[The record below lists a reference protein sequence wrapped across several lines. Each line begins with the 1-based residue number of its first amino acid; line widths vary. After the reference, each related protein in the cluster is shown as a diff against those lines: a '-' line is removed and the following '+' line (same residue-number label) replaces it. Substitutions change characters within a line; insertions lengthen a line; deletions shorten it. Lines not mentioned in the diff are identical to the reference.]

1 MNKAKKSAPKGSARA
16 KRAETTGASARARP
30 LTDERVMIIAPIGA
44 DASAMATLLNGHGFE
59 CSVCAAPE
67 QVIDEIANSGALLMT
82 EEALAFPSTS
92 ALLAALENQPP
103 WSELPIVI
111 LTSGG
116 PQLID
121 LLNTTAKAAASATL
135 LERPIGTDTLVR
147 TMQVALASRRRQ
159 YQVRD
164 LLAEQERIRKSLE
177 ESEDKL
183 RSLLAREQG
192 LRQAADEANRLKD
205 EFLATMSHELRNP
218 LNVILGY
225 SEILIRNDEIKKSP
239 QLLSMSEALRRN
251 ALAQSYLIRDL
262 LELSRLRSGKLIL
275 NRETVS
281 IMTAINNATETVR
294 ADAEA
299 KQIDIKVEAPAE
311 PLFVSGDLLRLEQIV
326 WNLLTNSVKFTP
338 PGGLVS
344 VQVSGDDDDVVLI
357 VKDTGQGI
365 EKSFLPKVFEMFRQ
379 GDARASREH
388 AGMGI
393 GLALVQQLVR
403 LHEGSVTADS
413 EGPGKGTTMTLRLP
427 AKAEANARIPKAR
440 KADATDLGRVT
451 VLAVDDD
458 PDTTDLLRYLLEMN
472 GATVITA
479 NSGAEALSLAGG
491 RDLDVVVSDI
501 SMPSMDGFEF
511 VRRLRSLPGKE
522 DVRVIA
528 LTGFGREEDVEQAR
542 SEGFVAHVTKPLDIE
557 ALLGVVRTFSNN
569 HHAKHEAVQ

>member
-1 MNKAKKSAPKGSARA
+1 MKNGNKSGPNGSARA
-16 KRAETTGASARARP
+16 QRSDAGASERP
-30 LTDERVMIIAPIGA
+30 RLSSDERVMVIAPIGA
-44 DASAMATLLNGHGFE
+44 DASAMATLLNQHGFQ
-59 CSVCAAPE
+59 CCVCDAPE
-67 QVIDEIANSGALLMT
+67 QAIDDIANAGALVMT

-92 ALLAALENQPP
+92 NLLAALENQPP

-116 PQLID
+116 SQLID

-135 LERPIGTDTLVR
+135 LERPIGTHTLVR

-164 LLAEQERIRKSLE
+164 LLAEQERTRKILE
-177 ESEDKL
+177 ESEEKL

-192 LRQAADEANRLKD
+192 LRQAADDANRLKD

-225 SEILIRNDEIKKSP
+225 SELLLRNDEIKESAH
-239 QLLSMSEALRRN
+239 LFRLSEALRRN

-275 NRETVS
+275 NREIVS

-294 ADAEA
+294 ADADA
-299 KQIDIKVEAPAE
+299 KQIDIQVEAPPE
-311 PLFVSGDLLRLEQIV
+311 PLFVFGDLLRLEQIV
-326 WNLLTNSVKFTP
+326 WNLLANSVKFTP
-338 PGGLVS
+338 AGGLVS
-344 VQVSGDDDDVVLI
+344 VHVTGEDNDVVVI

-365 EKSFLPKVFEMFRQ
+365 EASFLPKVFEMFRQ

-403 LHEGSVTADS
+403 LHEGSVAADS
-413 EGPGKGTTMTLRLP
+413 EGPGKGTTITLRLP
-427 AKAEANARIPKAR
+427 AKVEANAIVPKVR
-440 KADATDLGRVT
+440 KAVATDLGRVT

-472 GATVITA
+472 GAIVITA
-479 NSGAEALSLAGG
+479 NSGAEALSVAGE

-528 LTGFGREEDVEQAR
+528 LTGFGREEDIEQAR
-542 SEGFVAHVTKPLDIE
+542 NEGFVAHVTKPLDIE
-557 ALLGVVRTFSNN
+557 ALLGYVRVFSNN
-569 HHAKHEAVQ
+569 NHARHQAAQ

>member
-1 MNKAKKSAPKGSARA
+1 MKNGNKSALNGSARA
-16 KRAETTGASARARP
+16 ELAEDAGASEQARHT
-30 LTDERVMIIAPIGA
+30 TDERIMVIAPIGA
-44 DASAMATLLNGHGFE
+44 DASAMATLLNERGFH
-59 CSVCAAPE
+59 CCVCDAPE
-67 QVIDEIANSGALLMT
+67 QLIDDIGNAGALVMT

-92 ALLAALENQPP
+92 TLLAALDNQPP
-103 WSELPIVI
+103 WSELPVVI
-111 LTSGG
+111 LTSSGS
-116 PQLID
+116 QLVD

-147 TMQVALASRRRQ
+147 TIQVALRSRRRQ

-164 LLAEQERIRKSLE
+164 LLAEQERTRKRLE
-177 ESEDKL
+177 ESEEKL

-192 LRQAADEANRLKD
+192 LRQAADDANRLKD

-225 SEILIRNDEIKKSP
+225 SELLLRSDEIKKSP
-239 QLLSMSEALRRN
+239 HLFRLSEALRRN

-281 IMTAINNATETVR
+281 IMTAINNAIETVR

-299 KQIDIKVEAPAE
+299 KQINIQVEAPPE
-311 PLFVSGDLLRLEQIV
+311 PLFVHGDLLRLEQIV
-326 WNLLTNSVKFTP
+326 WNLLANSVKFTP
-338 PGGLVS
+338 AGGLVL
-344 VQVSGDDDDVVLI
+344 VQVTRENDEVVLI

-365 EKSFLPKVFEMFRQ
+365 EPSFLPKIFEMFRQ

-388 AGMGI
+388 TGMGI

-403 LHEGSVTADS
+403 LHEGSVTAHS
-413 EGPGKGTTMTLRLP
+413 EGAGKGTTITLRLP
-427 AKAEANARIPKAR
+427 VLAENNAIVPPAR
-440 KADATDLGRVT
+440 KPAAINLDRVT

-479 NSGAEALSLAGG
+479 NSGAEALSLAGE
-491 RDLDVVVSDI
+491 RKVDVVVSDI

-528 LTGFGREEDVEQAR
+528 LTGFGREEDVEHAR

-557 ALLGVVRTFSNN
+557 ALLGFVRTFSNN
-569 HHAKHEAVQ
+569 HSKHQAFQ

>member
-1 MNKAKKSAPKGSARA
+1 
-16 KRAETTGASARARP
+16 
-30 LTDERVMIIAPIGA
+30 
-44 DASAMATLLNGHGFE
+44 
-59 CSVCAAPE
+59 
-67 QVIDEIANSGALLMT
+67 MT
-82 EEALAFPSTS
+82 EESLEFPSTS
-92 ALLAALENQPP
+92 TLLAALENQPP
-103 WSELPIVI
+103 WSELPVVI
-111 LTSGG
+111 LTSSGSR
-116 PQLID
+116 LIS

-135 LERPIGTDTLVR
+135 LERPIGSDTLLR
-147 TMQVALASRRRQ
+147 TIQVALRSRRRQ

-164 LLAEQERIRKSLE
+164 LLAEQERSRKRLE
-177 ESEDKL
+177 ESEEKL

-192 LRQAADEANRLKD
+192 LRQAADDANRLKD

-225 SEILIRNDEIKKSP
+225 SELLLRNDEIKKSP
-239 QLLSMSEALRRN
+239 HLLRLSEALRRN

-262 LELSRLRSGKLIL
+262 LELSRLRSGKLAL

-281 IMTAINNATETVR
+281 IMTAINNAIETVR

-299 KQIDIKVEAPAE
+299 KQINIQVEAPPE
-311 PLFVSGDLLRLEQIV
+311 PPFVHGDLLRLEQIV
-326 WNLLTNSVKFTP
+326 WNLLANSVKFTP

-344 VQVSGDDDDVVLI
+344 VHANQEGHEVVLI
-357 VKDTGQGI
+357 VKDNGQGI

-403 LHEGSVTADS
+403 LHGGSVTAHS
-413 EGPGKGTTMTLRLP
+413 EGVGKGTTITLRLP
-427 AKAEANARIPKAR
+427 AKAEANVGVPQMPKSA
-440 KADATDLGRVT
+440 AIDLDRVT

-479 NSGAEALSLAGG
+479 NSGAEALSLAGE
-491 RDLDVVVSDI
+491 RNVDVVVSDI

-522 DVRVIA
+522 DVSVIA
-528 LTGFGREEDVEQAR
+528 LTGFGREEDIEHAHN
-542 SEGFVAHVTKPLDIE
+542 EGFVAHLTKPLDIE
-557 ALLGVVRTFSNN
+557 ALLGFVRTLSSNN
-569 HHAKHEAVQ
+569 HAKHQAVQ